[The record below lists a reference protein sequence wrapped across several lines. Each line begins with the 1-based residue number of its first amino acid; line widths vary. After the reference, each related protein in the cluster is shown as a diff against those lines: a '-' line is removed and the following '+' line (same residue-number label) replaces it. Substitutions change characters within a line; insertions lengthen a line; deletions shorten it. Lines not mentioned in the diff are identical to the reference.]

1 MLTLL
6 GKEVDAALT
15 AEAGVTHG
23 GDLRGMQIPACCKLA
38 YEQEVVAVVGTG
50 SQGREFT
57 PVGELV
63 AEDPVVGA
71 SRPCGGL
78 YGSLHGDVSPVFRQY
93 IMGARHVGAIP
104 FSGVGVIGPFDQT
117 YMLGSGHEGYDAVGD
132 AVECVPQVSTVWRH
146 RPPLRSTASITRSK

>member
-1 MLTLL
+1 MLPLL

-23 GDLRGMQIPACCKLA
+23 GDLRGMQIPACCQLA

-71 SRPCGGL
+71 SRLCGGL
-78 YGSLHGDVSPVFRQY
+78 YE
-93 IMGARHVGAIP
+93 A
-104 FSGVGVIGPFDQT
+104 
-117 YMLGSGHEGYDAVGD
+117 
-132 AVECVPQVSTVWRH
+132 AVEEAAEL
-146 RPPLRSTASITRSK
+146 LRLERL